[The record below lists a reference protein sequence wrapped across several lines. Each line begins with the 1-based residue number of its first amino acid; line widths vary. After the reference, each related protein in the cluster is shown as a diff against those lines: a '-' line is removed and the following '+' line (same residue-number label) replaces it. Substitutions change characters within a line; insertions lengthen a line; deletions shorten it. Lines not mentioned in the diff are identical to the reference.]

1 MSLDIVPPKPYV
13 YDERS
18 KDPTLVRCM
27 YCLRYFKWD
36 EPACEHLSA
45 GWHDKLRK
53 WRKAQSS
60 ASRKDRPAKSE
71 GQDDQGGSP
80 PPQQGNLF

>member
-1 MSLDIVPPKPYV
+1 MTFDLDPPKPYV

-27 YCLRYFKWD
+27 YCLEYFKWD

-45 GWHDKLRK
+45 GWYDKIKK

-60 ASRKDRPAKSE
+60 ARQKDGQAKSE
-71 GQDDQGGSP
+71 GQEDQGGSP
-80 PPQQGNLF
+80 PPKQETLF